1 MLISLYRQY
10 FKEGRQQ
17 MTERKKQ
24 SPKTVKNNLN
34 QPKNNQK
41 VQKAMNKQSK
51 AIKNNQ
57 NQQKGLVVGLVVG
70 FSGARAAR
78 GPWCRDHPRP
88 GVPAARVPENPTT
101 NPTTNPFC

>member
-1 MLISLYRQY
+1 
-10 FKEGRQQ
+10 
-17 MTERKKQ
+17 
-24 SPKTVKNNLN
+24 
-34 QPKNNQK
+34 
-41 VQKAMNKQSK
+41 MNKQSK

-88 GVPAARVPENPTT
+88 WVPAARVPENPTT
-101 NPTTNPFC
+101 NPFC